1 MYHTC
6 GKSAYVEN
14 VFKINQTENHI
25 SITFG
30 IYITEPKIS
39 DMLLRII
46 EIVAE
51 VLQRS
56 TEVAPEGIDVL
67 IEVCCS
73 QNGCS

>member
-1 MYHTC
+1 M
-6 GKSAYVEN
+6 
-14 VFKINQTENHI
+14 FKINQTENHI

-30 IYITEPKIS
+30 IYITEPEIL

-51 VLQRS
+51 EQQRS
-56 TEVAPEGIDVL
+56 TEVASEGIDVL

-73 QNGCS
+73 RNG